1 MLSHCFHSFMFPGHD
16 AFIKCSVLSFSPF
29 FCFLFNI
36 SAFSEIFQNKS
47 LSYLR
52 SKVTQRKE
60 FELRTL
66 NLHPG
71 CGISYQLWFLWSPG
85 LNVGGSPRSD
95 NCIKEEENAN
105 IHKHNR
111 MCSRGHHWF
120 PPPPNK
126 ERGILQLPLTLN
138 PHLFKPDFQV
148 DCLYFCLFYYE
159 FLFSLG
165 GDIWGILE
173 ETAFNTAYFVS
184 CISHIA

>member
-16 AFIKCSVLSFSPF
+16 AFIKCSVLFFSPF

-36 SAFSEIFQNKS
+36 SAFSEILQNKS

-120 PPPPNK
+120 PPPPIK
-126 ERGILQLPLTLN
+126 RGGFYNFLSRSIPIYLSLI
-138 PHLFKPDFQV
+138 FKLIVCIFV
-148 DCLYFCLFYYE
+148 YFTMNFF
-159 FLFSLG
+159 FL
-165 GDIWGILE
+165 
-173 ETAFNTAYFVS
+173 
-184 CISHIA
+184 